1 MFTISC
7 VFNIEQ
13 HAIISS
19 SFRFTKIFDIFEAT
33 LLIHVISSAKVA
45 AQISQL
51 HAYLMILQNWFP
63 RKQGNNGQHF
73 SLYLYVPLL
82 LLLHICIILRFVSYY
97 CNIYI
102 ILNRCNNLGLEMKVS
117 TSTLIWLWSII
128 DTYN

>member
-1 MFTISC
+1 MMDSWMFTISC

-63 RKQGNNGQHF
+63 RKQGNNGKHF
-73 SLYLYVPLL
+73 SLHFVRSTVIIIAYMYNFAIRFILL
-82 LLLHICIILRFVSYY
+82 
-97 CNIYI
+97 
-102 ILNRCNNLGLEMKVS
+102 
-117 TSTLIWLWSII
+117 
-128 DTYN
+128 